1 MNLSDLST
9 IKKMLMRDLIANDK
23 VVDRLGEDEY
33 RQGVGAG
40 LTMALLKID
49 RLMESE
55 EEAMVREYE
64 ESQDR

>member
-1 MNLSDLST
+1 MNLSDLGT
-9 IKKMLMRDLIANDK
+9 IKKMLMRELIANDK
-23 VVDRLGEDEY
+23 VVNNLGEDEY

-55 EEAMVREYE
+55 EEAMMREYE
-64 ESQDR
+64 ESQDQ

>member
-55 EEAMVREYE
+55 SEAMERYYD
-64 ESQDR
+64 QD

>member
-1 MNLSDLST
+1 MNLSDLGT
-9 IKKMLMRDLIANDK
+9 IKKMLMSELIANDR

-33 RQGVGAG
+33 RQGIGAG

-64 ESQDR
+64 EESNQ

>member
-1 MNLSDLST
+1 MSMQDLV
-9 IKKMLMRDLIANDK
+9 KVKRMLMSELVAEDK
-23 VVDRLGEDEY
+23 KPQDEF
-33 RQGVGAG
+33 RQGIGAG